1 MSRVTTD
8 VDRAAAVL
16 RAGGVV
22 AFATET
28 VYGLGARAHDVGA
41 LARVF
46 AIKGRPTDHPLIV
59 HIADR
64 HELAAWTSG
73 AVAPAAA
80 ALAEACWPGPLTLLV
95 PKAAHVPDAVTGGR
109 PAVGVRVPGHAQ
121 ALALLA
127 AVGDGVAAPSANRFG
142 RVSPTT
148 AQHVLDD
155 LGADVDVILD
165 GGPCAI
171 GLESTIVDTT
181 VDPPEVLR
189 HGGVPAAQLEAVL
202 GRLVR
207 WVTDGP
213 ARAPGMLAAHY
224 APSCRVELAATRAEA
239 DARVLAAMRRREH
252 AVVHDPGP
260 DVAHFA
266 RGLYAAL
273 RAADDAA
280 LDVIVVV
287 TPHDDALGAAIN
299 DRLRRAA
306 HRPRG

>member
-1 MSRVTTD
+1 MSGVTTD

-28 VYGLGARAHDVGA
+28 VYGLGARAHDIAA

-59 HIADR
+59 HLADR
-64 HELAAWTSG
+64 HELPAWTSG
-73 AVAPAAA
+73 SVAPAAA

-109 PAVGVRVPGHAQ
+109 PTVGVRVPGHTQ

-155 LGADVDVILD
+155 LGDDVDVILN

-181 VDPPEVLR
+181 VEPPEVLR
-189 HGGVPAAQLEAVL
+189 HGGIPAAQLEAVL
-202 GRLVR
+202 GRAVR
-207 WVTDGP
+207 WVVDGP

-239 DARVLAAMRRREH
+239 DALVLAAMAHGER
-252 AVVHDPGP
+252 AVVHDPGA

-273 RAADDAA
+273 RAADAAA

-287 TPHDDALGAAIN
+287 TPDDDALGTAIN

-306 HRPRG
+306 HRPGG

>member
-1 MSRVTTD
+1 MSRVTID
-8 VDRAAAVL
+8 VDRAAAAL

-28 VYGLGARAHDVGA
+28 VYGLGAQAHDVRA

-59 HIADR
+59 HLADR
-64 HELAAWTSG
+64 NELAAWTSG
-73 AVAPAAA
+73 PVAPAAA

-95 PKAAHVPDAVTGGR
+95 PRAAHVPDAVTGGR
-109 PAVGVRVPGHAQ
+109 ATVGVRVPGHAQ

-155 LGADVDVILD
+155 LGDDVDMILD
-165 GGPCAI
+165 GGPCTVGI
-171 GLESTIVDTT
+171 ESTIVDTT
-181 VDPPEVLR
+181 VEPPEVLR
-189 HGGVPAAQLEAVL
+189 HGGIPAAQLEAVL
-202 GRLVR
+202 GHAVR
-207 WVTDGP
+207 WVAEGP
-213 ARAPGMLAAHY
+213 VRAPGMLAAHY
-224 APSCRVELAATRAEA
+224 APSCRVELVTTSAEA
-239 DARVLAAMRRREH
+239 DALSSSERRRGKRV
-252 AVVHDPGP
+252 AVHDPGS

-273 RAADDAA
+273 RAADDAG

-287 TPHDDALGAAIN
+287 TPDDDALGTAIN

-306 HRPRG
+306 HRLSG